1 MNCLPEKVRN
11 CRCANFTQTD
21 RESTENVGNIR
32 AKLALKGTALE
43 TIDGIL
49 IQNASTSLINSGYL
63 KRLQWA
69 VKGLNRLQ
77 IF

>member
-1 MNCLPEKVRN
+1 
-11 CRCANFTQTD
+11 
-21 RESTENVGNIR
+21 VGNIR